1 MEICFATN
9 NQHKLNEVRALL
21 NPELKI
27 VSLEDIGCLE
37 ELKEDGATL
46 EENAFQKAE
55 YVYQQYNMNC
65 FADDTGLEVEALGGE
80 PGVVSARYAGDHRN
94 NEDNILLLLKKLRN
108 QDNRKA
114 QFRTVISLIIDGQIH
129 KFQGVVKGMIID
141 EKRGAEGF
149 GYDSVFIPDGYHR
162 TFGEMTMEEKGKI
175 SHRGK
180 AVEELVKFLKKSDK

>member
-27 VSLEDIGCLE
+27 VSLEDIGCRE

-46 EENAFQKAE
+46 ESNALQKAE
-55 YVYQQYNMNC
+55 YVYQQYKINC

-80 PGVVSARYAGDHRN
+80 PGVISARYAGDHRN
-94 NEDNILLLLKKLRN
+94 NEDNIRLLLKNLKN
-108 QDNRKA
+108 HKNRKA
-114 QFRTVISLIIDGQIH
+114 QFRTVISLILEGQIY
-129 KFQGVVKGMIID
+129 KFQGVVKGVIIN
-141 EKRGAEGF
+141 EKRGEEGF

-162 TFGEMTMEEKGKI
+162 TFAEMTMAEKGKI

-180 AVEELVKFLKKSDK
+180 AVEELVRFLKNSDR